1 MKRSP
6 HVPLI
11 LLVEDNRDDIDLT
24 LRALKRHQ
32 LLNQVVV
39 ARDGVEALDF
49 VFATGAHAG
58 RDPQVLPQLILLD
71 VNLPKLNGF
80 EVLEKIRE
88 HPHTRNLPIVM
99 LTSSEEDRDIDE
111 SYRRGANSYIQK
123 PVSFEDFTRAVD
135 HLGIYWLALN
145 KAPV

>member
-24 LRALKRHQ
+24 LRALKRHR